1 MAWCNTDHLW
11 LALLVIFAGF
21 ATLPTQVWSF
31 TDVVQ
36 IKMWSRSMTL
46 CGNVSLTSR
55 RNNNWCFLFFTLL
68 SCNFTFSNSVFSCK
82 EIKMRLHILDV
93 SHDVCNLQTHQCR
106 RSQHLPMHPLFAQ
119 QAQDDQQ
126 MSAVCCIQHH
136 TLGTLAPVVPETSDK
151 FTTFQILQS
160 NHSHPNSPYI
170 TWALLYSVLLPC
182 TGNYWNSTYTTSFID
197 FPTFAFMNFSVFS
210 SFCKFLLVSDQ
221 WPCVAL

>member
-55 RNNNWCFLFFTLL
+55 RNNNWCYLFFTLL

-93 SHDVCNLQTHQCR
+93 SHDVCNLTNVEEASICQCIR
-106 RSQHLPMHPLFAQ
+106 CLPSRHRTTSKWAQSVVYITILWVHWLLSCPKHLTNSQHFKCFSQITHTQIHLISHGPCYIPCSYHALETTGTQHTQLPSSTFQLLHSWIFLFLVLFA
-119 QAQDDQQ
+119 
-126 MSAVCCIQHH
+126 
-136 TLGTLAPVVPETSDK
+136 
-151 FTTFQILQS
+151 
-160 NHSHPNSPYI
+160 
-170 TWALLYSVLLPC
+170 
-182 TGNYWNSTYTTSFID
+182 
-197 FPTFAFMNFSVFS
+197 NFF
-210 SFCKFLLVSDQ
+210 
-221 WPCVAL
+221 